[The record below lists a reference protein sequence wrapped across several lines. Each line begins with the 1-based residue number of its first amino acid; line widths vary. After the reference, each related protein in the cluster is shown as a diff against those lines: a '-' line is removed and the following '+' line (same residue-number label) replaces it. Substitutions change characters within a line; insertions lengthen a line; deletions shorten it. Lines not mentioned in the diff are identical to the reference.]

1 MFVSLVGF
9 RSELRPISLNNSLF
23 ELEALA
29 PKGSDMRF
37 SPFGLRSELAFGAKA
52 SSSKR
57 ELFNEIGNIVNKGMS
72 YACIC

>member
-1 MFVSLVGF
+1 M
-9 RSELRPISLNNSLF
+9 RILRGISLNHSHCHF
-23 ELEALA
+23 EYLT